1 MIRRLVPVF
10 LSFVILAAPTAF
22 ALRYEQVGPIK
33 GKAIAQPGWPSGM
46 AGLVGHSSR
55 VYSTG
60 RNAENP
66 FYFKSNPKEISELVK
81 FYSELRMREHQ
92 VFIKK
97 TPKEVTTFG
106 GVKVKY
112 NVNLYFLYGY
122 GLMLQ
127 RMKGSGETYDPTLT
141 IYVEDKETEAA
152 VRKIEIPDH
161 VIVTSE
167 IEGWPKSKA
176 KKQLRKAW
184 HAAIQFRNGT
194 PATDFKGNAYTRVT
208 LWEAG
213 NRVGIDLG
221 GLAAEAKFTGAFS
234 KKEMTKFKNKDAW
247 LTLTV
252 GNQMTKAK
260 GTDTLLPVDFLFPNA
275 EEVKPFQVSR
285 PRYYYGRV
293 LFQDGLPAHL
303 EGKGWK
309 GSQIAVNFP
318 YAGLSDVDKEGYFKI
333 VFTAEQLK
341 QLKGRK
347 ERPNVYIPDVE
358 DPLSRKALYVFP
370 VHKLSAEKEKA
381 GTIKIEAP
389 GRREDVG

>member
-1 MIRRLVPVF
+1 MNRRLVPVL
-10 LSFVILAAPTAF
+10 LSFFLLAAPSAF
-22 ALRYEQVGPIK
+22 ALRYEQIGPIK
-33 GKAIAQPGWPSGM
+33 RKAISQPGWPSGM
-46 AGLVGHSSR
+46 GGLVGHSSR

-60 RNAENP
+60 GNAENP
-66 FYFKSNPKEISELVK
+66 FYFKSTPKEIAVLVK
-81 FYSELRMREHQ
+81 FYSEMRMREHQ
-92 VFIKK
+92 IFIKK
-97 TPKEVTTFG
+97 APKEVKTFA
-106 GVKVKY
+106 GVKVEY
-112 NVNLYFLYGY
+112 NVRLYLLYGY

-127 RMKGSGETYDPTLT
+127 RMKGSGETHDPTLT

-176 KKQLRKAW
+176 TKQPRKAW
-184 HAAIQFRNGT
+184 HAAIQFRNGK
-194 PATDFKGNAYTRVT
+194 PATDFEGNAYTRVT
-208 LWEAG
+208 MWEAG

-221 GLAAEAKFTGAFS
+221 ILAAEAKFAAAFS
-234 KKEMTKFKNKDAW
+234 EKEMKRFRNKDAW

-260 GTDTLLPVDFLFPNA
+260 GTDTLLPVDFLSPDA
-275 EEVKPFQVSR
+275 KTVKPFQVSR
-285 PRYYYGRV
+285 PRFYHGRV
-293 LFQDGLPAHL
+293 LFKNGSPAHL

-318 YAGLSDVDKEGYFKI
+318 YAGLSEIDKEGYFKI
-333 VFTAEQLK
+333 VFTDEQLK
-341 QLKGRK
+341 ALRERK

-370 VHKLSAEKEKA
+370 VHKLSTEKEKA
-381 GTIKIEAP
+381 GEIKIEAP
-389 GRREDVG
+389 GARKDVG